1 MDDRKAFLEIFND
14 KWILMEGTGYGSLGE
29 RQWGKFLDN
38 GEKLMKKYREYSA
51 DQEELFRGI
60 YAAVQNFYKRKNTED
75 EK

>member
-14 KWILMEGTGYGSLGE
+14 IWSLMEISGYGSLDE
-29 RQWGKFLDN
+29 EKWEKFLDY
-38 GEKLMKKYREYSA
+38 GENLMKKYREYSV

-60 YAAVQNFYKRKNTED
+60 YMAVQKFYERKNGED